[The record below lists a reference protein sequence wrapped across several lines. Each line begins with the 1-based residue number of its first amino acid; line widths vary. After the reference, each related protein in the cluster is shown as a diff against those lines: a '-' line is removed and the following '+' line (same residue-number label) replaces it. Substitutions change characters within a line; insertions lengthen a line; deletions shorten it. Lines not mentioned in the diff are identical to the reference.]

1 MSTELN
7 QSPKGPSTTF
17 VLNGQSYTISQ
28 EDGQCIVSKTPSY
41 TPLPTPAPTPPP
53 HQS

>member
-7 QSPKGPSTTF
+7 QSPEGPSTTL

-28 EDGQCIVSKTPSY
+28 ENGQCIVSRTPSY
-41 TPLPTPAPTPPP
+41 TSLSTPTPTPPP